1 MVSETAATPKSSV
14 SRRGKGQ
21 RRRMAAVLH
30 DEDVRPSQEERK
42 RGGETDSERG
52 RTVCDERTTSLY
64 LLCLLLVLGCK
75 TKDIGILRRK
85 KAKPSACIL

>member
-52 RTVCDERTTSLY
+52 RTVCVMNEHFLSCFLSFLFRM
-64 LLCLLLVLGCK
+64 
-75 TKDIGILRRK
+75 
-85 KAKPSACIL
+85 

>member
-52 RTVCDERTTSLY
+52 RTQCFDERT
-64 LLCLLLVLGCK
+64 
-75 TKDIGILRRK
+75 LRFICFISFLFRM
-85 KAKPSACIL
+85 

>member
-52 RTVCDERTTSLY
+52 RTQCVMNERT
-64 LLCLLLVLGCK
+64 
-75 TKDIGILRRK
+75 LRFIICFRMQNQRHRN
-85 KAKPSACIL
+85 S